1 MSITTDLVNSAIKK
15 FSRRELQNLKHEI
28 IDNILNVKVDGERIR
43 VPLIMRYIQFQ
54 PFSYFDYDALLTNN
68 ADLMDERSAFY
79 CFSDIDIDLHFRN
92 FLKEFARIDDGVN
105 NVFDDNFLLP
115 VEDTTI
121 YHYLPIQHSKF
132 PSLLIANQHLR
143 TRIKERIK
151 TLGSSFIDY
160 NKCEIN
166 IQYMLPRG
174 EYSMN
179 KNVLKI
185 VLEIK
190 Y

>member
-1 MSITTDLVNSAIKK
+1 MTFTTDFLNSSIKK
-15 FSRRELQNLKHEI
+15 ASKEEYASVKSEI
-28 IDNILNVKVDGERIR
+28 IEKILNAKIEGERIR
-43 VPLIMRYIQFQ
+43 IPLIMRYIQFQ
-54 PFSYFDYDALLTNN
+54 PFTYDDYEALLKNN
-68 ADLMDERSAFY
+68 ADLLDERSVFY
-79 CFSDIDIDLHFRN
+79 CFCDIDVDLHFRN
-92 FLKEFARIDDGVN
+92 FFKEFARIDDGVN

-160 NKCEIN
+160 NRCQVN

-174 EYSMN
+174 EYAMN
-179 KNVLKI
+179 KNILKI
-185 VLEIK
+185 ILEIK